1 MTNKYMYFIANWKMF
16 GVLNSLN
23 TLNRVVKFF
32 KNFKKR
38 KSLKIIYCP
47 PSTLIEPMSK
57 KLRGSNI
64 EVGAQNCHEQDVYG
78 AFTGSVNSSM
88 LKSVGAKYI
97 IIGHSENRQ
106 SGETDKLINLKIK
119 SALKSGLNVIFCIG
133 ETLKAKRKKITKSVL
148 NKQIKAGLKNIKNN
162 KKIIIAY
169 EPVWSIGTG
178 VIPKSS
184 ELLKT
189 IDFIKNKMSG
199 LLTPD
204 VEEKIIGSAE
214 ILEIFKVSKVGKVA
228 GSKVL
233 EGEITQDSSAR
244 VIRDGSIVFNGK
256 IGSIF
261 REKNQAKQVSAGL
274 ECGITLKDF
283 SDFQKKD
290 IIEVYNSKTLER
302 SIQ

>member
-23 TLNRVVKFF
+23 SLNKVVKFF

-47 PSTLIEPMSK
+47 PSTLIGAMSK
-57 KLRGSNI
+57 KLRGLNI

-78 AFTGSVNSSM
+78 PFTGSVNSSM

-106 SGETDKLINLKIK
+106 AGETDKLINQKIK
-119 SALKSGLNVIFCIG
+119 SVLKSGLKVIFCIG

-148 NKQIKAGLKNIKNN
+148 NKQIKVGLKNIKNN

-178 VIPKSS
+178 IIPKSDD
-184 ELLKT
+184 LFKT
-189 IDFIKNKMSG
+189 ISFIKKQKKN
-199 LLTPD
+199 
-204 VEEKIIGSAE
+204 
-214 ILEIFKVSKVGKVA
+214 FKVLYG
-228 GSKVL
+228 GSVNPKNINQL
-233 EGEITQDSSAR
+233 KSINNIDGYLIGGASQDP
-244 VIRDGSIVFNGK
+244 
-256 IGSIF
+256 
-261 REKNQAKQVSAGL
+261 
-274 ECGITLKDF
+274 
-283 SDFQKKD
+283 KKFID
-290 IIEVYNSKTLER
+290 IIKKTYN
-302 SIQ
+302 